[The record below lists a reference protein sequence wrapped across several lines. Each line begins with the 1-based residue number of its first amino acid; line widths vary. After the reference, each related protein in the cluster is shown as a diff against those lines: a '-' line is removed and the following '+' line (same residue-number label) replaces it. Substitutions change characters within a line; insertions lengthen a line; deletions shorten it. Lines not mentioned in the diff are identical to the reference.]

1 MSCFAKFMESINHV
15 SINKLDRILYNIKK
29 RSDGVFATDISNTK
43 NDEVILS
50 VQYTIKLSTG
60 STISACIEIP
70 WFTKNELIRI
80 LKQTIYLENNI
91 IINESD
97 VTETVNDY
105 HAKGYFEKI
114 VNLDLN
120 VEVFNEAHPH
130 LVILCNILY
139 AIHKI
144 TQNVNFSIMIML
156 VVLER
161 IYYDISYTSEDILK
175 IREYLSSPNREYF
188 SNDIYEILEKRL
200 NRNE

>member
-1 MSCFAKFMESINHV
+1 M
-15 SINKLDRILYNIKK
+15 NKLDRILNSIEK

-50 VQYTIKLSTG
+50 VQYTIELSTG
-60 STISACIEIP
+60 STISACIGIP

-80 LKQTIYLENNI
+80 LKQSIYLENSI

-97 VTETVNDY
+97 VTETINDY

-114 VNLDLN
+114 INLDLN
-120 VEVFNEAHPH
+120 VEVFSEAR
-130 LVILCNILY
+130 LDLTILCNILY
-139 AIHKI
+139 VIHKI

-161 IYYDISYTSEDILK
+161 IYYDISYTSGDILK

-188 SNDIYEILEKRL
+188 STKIYEILEKRL
-200 NRNE
+200 NQNE

>member
-1 MSCFAKFMESINHV
+1 M
-15 SINKLDRILYNIKK
+15 NKLDRILTNIEK
-29 RSDGVFATDISNTK
+29 RADGVFATDISDVK
-43 NDEVILS
+43 NDEVVLT
-50 VQYTIKLSTG
+50 VPYTIRLSTG

-80 LKQTIYLENNI
+80 LKQSIYLENSI

-97 VTETVNDY
+97 VTETINDY

-114 VNLDLN
+114 VNLDLS
-120 VEVFNEAHPH
+120 VEVFNETHPH
-130 LVILCNILY
+130 LVILCNLIY
-139 AIHKI
+139 EIYKI

-175 IREYLSSPNREYF
+175 IREYLSNPNREYF
-188 SNDIYEILEKRL
+188 NTKIYEILEKRL
-200 NRNE
+200 NQNEY

>member
-1 MSCFAKFMESINHV
+1 M
-15 SINKLDRILYNIKK
+15 NKLDRILTSIEK
-29 RSDGVFATDISNTK
+29 RSDGAFTIDISAVK
-43 NDEVILS
+43 NDEVVLT

-60 STISACIEIP
+60 STVSAYIEIP

-80 LKQTIYLENNI
+80 LKHSIYLENSI

-97 VTETVNDY
+97 VTETINDY

-120 VEVFNEAHPH
+120 VEVFNETHPH

-188 SNDIYEILEKRL
+188 STKIYEILEKRL
-200 NRNE
+200 NQNE

>member
-1 MSCFAKFMESINHV
+1 M
-15 SINKLDRILYNIKK
+15 NKLDRILTSIEK
-29 RSDGVFATDISNTK
+29 RSDGAFATDISAVK
-43 NDEVILS
+43 NDEVVLTID
-50 VQYTIKLSTG
+50 YTIKLSTG

-80 LKQTIYLENNI
+80 LKHSIYLENNI

-97 VTETVNDY
+97 VTETINDY
-105 HAKGYFEKI
+105 HSKGYFEKI
-114 VNLDLN
+114 VSIELN
-120 VEVFNEAHPH
+120 VEVFNETHPH
-130 LVILCNILY
+130 LVILCNLIY
-139 AIHKI
+139 EIYKI

-188 SNDIYEILEKRL
+188 STKIYEILEKRL
-200 NRNE
+200 NQNGQC